1 MRGHHWLL
9 ALALGVGVLG
19 LVRAAAAES
28 AEAARIAKLI
38 EQLGSGNFE
47 EREKATA
54 ALEAVGL
61 PALEPLR
68 KAAAGDDAEVKR
80 RAGEL
85 VRKLEKKAEV
95 ARVLAPKKV
104 HLVYKDTPLAE
115 AVADFAKKSGYPI
128 NLHDPENKLKDRTV
142 SLDTGETT
150 FWHALDL
157 FCRAAGL
164 SEATPQDLIQKSP
177 PIRPLPPRPI
187 GAPGILPVV
196 PPPAGAPGIPA
207 RNPPPA
213 REGKP
218 GAALREEARPLPPAK
233 PVPPAPPPAPVAPPA
248 VRILPA
254 NVAVAAPMIRTIGFN
269 QGEITLVDRKSE
281 AVPTDDSSAIR
292 VRLSQQPFVGKPAD
306 GREIRLWLEVTPE
319 PRLRWQ
325 NSTAVRIDKAVDDQ
339 DQKLAQGETT
349 PPGAV
354 GVGVVGPGV
363 MRPHIRF
370 AVPPNLVSVQLKKG
384 DKESKSL
391 KELSGTI
398 TANLLTDVKDFI
410 AVGKVLEAAG
420 KMVKGTEG
428 GSIQVTEVT
437 KGDNDQV
444 TITFE
449 LEQPSGVV
457 AESNPRIVVPRPQPV
472 QPPTP
477 PVAAPGGAAPA
488 NPAAPAPPPPA
499 GAGPAVQVKVGVGV
513 AGPGIAVAPGGRVAF
528 PLFTGPFNGIAL
540 LDDRDNILP
549 VQLQQQRFRV
559 AAGGG
564 PTTMGF
570 QIVYKPEK
578 GQPAPAKL
586 VFKGRKS
593 VTIDVPF
600 TLKDVPLP

>member
-164 SEATPQDLIQKSP
+164 SEATPQDLIRKSP

-196 PPPAGAPGIPA
+196 PPPAGGDRPIRNAPA
-207 RNPPPA
+207 
-213 REGKP
+213 
-218 GAALREEARPLPPAK
+218 AALREET
-233 PVPPAPPPAPVAPPA
+233 PPAPPAPKPAPPP

-254 NVAVAAPMIRTIGFN
+254 APVAAAPMIRVVGSTLLQ

-292 VRLSQQPFVGKPAD
+292 VRLSHPPFAGKQAD

-325 NSTAVRIDKAVDDQ
+325 NSTAVRIDKAVDDR
-339 DQKLAQGETT
+339 DQKLAQGDSTT

-354 GVGVVGPGV
+354 GVGGPGV
-363 MRPHIRF
+363 VRPHIRF
-370 AVPPNLVSVQLKKG
+370 AVPPNLVSVQLGKG

-398 TANLLTDVKDFI
+398 TANLLTDAKDFI
-410 AVGKVLEAAG
+410 AVEKVLEAAG
-420 KMVKGTEG
+420 KTVKGIEG

-437 KGDNDQV
+437 TGDNDQV
-444 TITFE
+444 TIAFE
-449 LEQPSGVV
+449 LEQPSGVM

-477 PVAAPGGAAPA
+477 PVPAPRGAAPPK
-488 NPAAPAPPPPA
+488 PAAPAPPPPA

-540 LDDRDNILP
+540 LDDKDNILP
-549 VQLQQQRFRV
+549 VQFQQQRFRV

-564 PTTMGF
+564 PAMMGF

-578 GQPAPAKL
+578 GQPVPAKL